1 MAIDWLLLGE
11 SGKAR
16 VVGESGGSNVFLR
29 GGGRNAPAD
38 GGRTIGGGTC
48 LIVDGFVERSRGA
61 GGDGGFLDREAGRL
75 DPSDGLG
82 GGTEF

>member
-11 SGKAR
+11 SGTAR
-16 VVGESGGSNVFLR
+16 AVGESGGSNVFLR
-29 GGGRNAPAD
+29 GGGRNAPVD
-38 GGRTIGGGTC
+38 GGRIIGGGTC
-48 LIVDGFVERSRGA
+48 LMVGGFVERSMGA

-75 DPSDGLG
+75 DPSEGLG